1 MDSIPILKLDS
12 FLLVSVQIDLEDH
25 TALQLQDDLSRRIVD
40 TEATGVLIDISA
52 LEIVDSFIGRML
64 STIAAISRVL
74 DAQTVVVGMRPAVAI
89 TMVELGLNLDGIHTA
104 LDVERGLA
112 LLRNLSRTPLGSGLP
127 ELDEAD
133 LGMED

>member
-1 MDSIPILKLDS
+1 MDAIPILKIES

-25 TALQLQDDLSRRIVD
+25 SALQLQDDLSRRIV
-40 TEATGVLIDISA
+40 EVGATGVLIDISA

-74 DAQTVVVGMRPAVAI
+74 DAHTVVVGMRPAVAI
-89 TMVELGLNLDGIHTA
+89 TMVELGLNLDGILTA

-112 LLRNLSRTPLGSGLP
+112 LLRNRAPAALFEAEP

-133 LGMED
+133 LGLED